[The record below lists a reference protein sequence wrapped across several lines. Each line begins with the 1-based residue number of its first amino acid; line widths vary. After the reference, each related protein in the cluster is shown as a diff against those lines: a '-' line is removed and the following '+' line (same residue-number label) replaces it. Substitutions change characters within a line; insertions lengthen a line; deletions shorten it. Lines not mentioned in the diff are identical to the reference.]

1 MRLRFRS
8 LRSRIALLIALLLAL
23 VQGVAYFL
31 VNQANRDN
39 ARATIASQLSLG
51 ERVFERL
58 LDGKRTGLMG
68 EAAALASHPAVR
80 EAAARGDAQRRAH
93 PAEALLQG
101 LAHHRPAGLAILIG
115 NDGQVIAD
123 SSGQFA
129 AGSPF
134 PLPGLV
140 SEARQ
145 RGASDGLARL
155 ESATYVLVLVPV
167 PLAAPTPQAWLAV
180 GHAIDESL
188 ARDLQ
193 GLAELEVSFV
203 EQRLGRAHRVLASTL
218 AADARNALLP
228 ALHAVAPGRTV
239 GTSLVVAGRAFEA
252 RRIDLTTDGDVVVSL
267 VLQRALDETLKT
279 LDRARLLLV
288 LLACA
293 SVPLSVWASV
303 LIARSITRPL
313 KDLSDAALRI
323 QQGRYDEPIDTS
335 SRDELGVLAQS
346 LNSMRADIASREAQI
361 MRLAYHDPLT
371 GLPNRA
377 RLMQMLESTIN
388 RNAGGRAGGVVLV
401 LNLDRIQVVN
411 DTLGHAGGDA
421 VLREVAV
428 RLAGVVGEDPA
439 LGFLARLG
447 GDEFAIVLAGAD
459 DLRGG
464 EVARGILA
472 ALRPAMEVSGQPV
485 DASASIGM
493 ATYPA
498 DGSDAGLLI
507 QRASIAMVTAK
518 RGNRAFAFYD
528 ARVHV
533 TQREQLSLLGELR
546 NAVEHSE
553 LRACYQPKI
562 DLATGRVCGV
572 EALVRWR
579 HPKRGMLPP
588 NIFMPYA
595 EKTGFVR
602 VITRWMLAVT
612 LRQCGR
618 WAADGQPLQ
627 VAVNLSTRDLMSAE
641 LPHLIGELLKTH
653 QVPPHLVC
661 LEITES
667 SVMDDPDRAL
677 EVLLGLHGLGL
688 KLSVDDFG
696 TGFSSLTYLKKLPV
710 DELKIDRS
718 FVYRMIDDPDDR
730 MIVRSTV
737 ELAHNLGLKV
747 VAEGVETQ
755 ACLEALRALG
765 CDMAQGY
772 LFSHALRRVKLEAW
786 LRQSSWGLV
795 IEPAGVAEASEP
807 VT

>member
-1 MRLRFRS
+1 MRLQFRS
-8 LRSRIALLIALLLAL
+8 LRSRIVLLIALLLAL
-23 VQGVAYFL
+23 VQGVTYFL
-31 VNQANRDN
+31 VNQANHDN

-58 LDGKRTGLMG
+58 LDGKRAGLMR
-68 EAAALASHPAVR
+68 EAAALGSHPAVR
-80 EAAARGDAQRRAH
+80 DAARHADEHGRARLLDALPRSLAQDRA
-93 PAEALLQG
+93 
-101 LAHHRPAGLAILIG
+101 AGRAFLIG
-115 NDGQVIAD
+115 DDGRVIAD
-123 SSGQFA
+123 SGGQLA
-129 AGSPF
+129 AGSAF

-140 SEARQ
+140 SEARE

-155 ESATYVLVLVPV
+155 DSATYMLVLVRV
-167 PLAAPTPQAWLAV
+167 AAAPSTQAWLAV
-180 GHAIDESL
+180 GQAIDQSL

-193 GLAELEVSFV
+193 SLAELDVSFI
-203 EQRLGRAHRVLASTL
+203 EQREGRASRVLISTL
-218 AADARNALLP
+218 DADTRDALLP
-228 ALHAVAPGRTV
+228 ALQAVAGRAV
-239 GTSLVVAGRAFEA
+239 GASLTVAGRAFEA

-267 VLQRALDETLKT
+267 VLQRSLDDTLKT
-279 LDRARLLLV
+279 LDRARLLLL

-293 SVPLSVWASV
+293 SIPLSVWASV

-323 QQGRYDEPIDTS
+323 QQGQYDKPIDAS
-335 SRDELGVLAQS
+335 ARDELGVLAAS

-361 MRLAYHDPLT
+361 MRLAYSDPLT

-377 RLMQMLESTIN
+377 RLMQVLESSVN
-388 RNAGGRAGGVVLV
+388 RRNGQRAHGVVLV

-439 LGFLARLG
+439 RGFLARLG
-447 GDEFAIVLAGAD
+447 GDEFAIVLPAAGD
-459 DLRGG
+459 TRGG
-464 EVARGILA
+464 EVARAILA

-498 DGSDAGLLI
+498 DGTDAGVLI

-546 NAVEHSE
+546 SAVEHSE

-562 DLATGRVCGV
+562 DLVTGRVFGV

-641 LPHLIGELLKTH
+641 LPQLIGELLGAH

-677 EVLLGLHGLGL
+677 EILLGLHGLGL

-730 MIVRSTV
+730 LIVRSTI

-747 VAEGVETQ
+747 VAEGVETA
-755 ACLEALRALG
+755 ACLDALRALG

-786 LRQSSWGLV
+786 LRESSWGF
-795 IEPAGVAEASEP
+795 ADGVARTAGQTAE
-807 VT
+807 VV